1 VSTRVTNS
9 MMTRTLLRDLTA
21 TSEKLGRTHEK
32 LSSGKSLT
40 RPSDD
45 PFATSRALQ
54 FRSDLAVN
62 RQYQRNVAEAASW
75 QGVADTALDKISNY
89 IGRARELLLQGAN
102 GSAGPSERSA
112 IAKELEQIVDAV
124 KSEANAQYAG
134 RFVFAGTDTTTRPY
148 TPGGADAYA
157 GNAATISVDIGPG
170 VQLPLNIPGSS
181 VVGDGT
187 TGLIF
192 ALREAITDLNAGN
205 VTDLQTVDIV
215 ALRAASDNVAELR
228 AVIGAR
234 TNRLETADERLRELE
249 EAATVLL
256 SETEDAD
263 MARTLTDLS
272 MQQAVYQSALKSGAQ
287 IIQPSLIDFLR

>member
-1 VSTRVTNS
+1 MSTRITNS
-9 MMTRTLLRDLTA
+9 MMTRTLLRDLT
-21 TSEKLGRTHEK
+21 TTTDKLARTHER
-32 LSSGKSLT
+32 LSSGKALT

-75 QGVADTALDKISNY
+75 QSVTDTALDKITAY
-89 IGRARELLLQGAN
+89 ISRSRELLLQGAN
-102 GSAGPSERSA
+102 GSAGPNERSA
-112 IAKELEQIVDAV
+112 IAMELEQIVDAV
-124 KSEANAQYAG
+124 KSEANAEYAG
-134 RFVFAGTDTTTRPY
+134 RFVFSGTRTTTRPY
-148 TPGGADAYA
+148 TPGGGDAYA
-157 GNAATISVDIGPG
+157 GDTASINVDIGPG
-170 VQLPLNIPGSS
+170 VQLPLNIPGSD
-181 VVGDGT
+181 VIGDGT
-187 TGLIF
+187 GGLIF
-192 ALREAITDLNAGN
+192 ALREAIDDLRNGN
-205 VTDLQTVDIV
+205 VADLQTTDMV
-215 ALRAASDNVAELR
+215 ALRTASDAVVELR
-228 AVIGAR
+228 AVVGAR
-234 TNRLETADERLRELE
+234 ANRLDTAAARLQELE